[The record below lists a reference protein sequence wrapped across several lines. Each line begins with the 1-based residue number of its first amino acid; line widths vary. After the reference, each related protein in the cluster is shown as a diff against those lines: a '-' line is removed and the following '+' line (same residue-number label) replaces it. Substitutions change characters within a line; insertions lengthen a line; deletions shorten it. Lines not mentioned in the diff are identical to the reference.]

1 MFYYL
6 YQITNLVN
14 NKIYVG
20 IHKTNDMSDGY
31 MGSGK
36 VIKRAI
42 EKHGIDNFQK
52 VILETFEN
60 SEAMY
65 ACEKEIVTEEFLS
78 RNDVYNLR
86 RGGYGGFDYI
96 NDTSKNLYGKNGQPG
111 YGGENLHK
119 SITVKRMKQQGRYL
133 EYVNK
138 ISNTLIEKHA
148 SGEIVSSFTKNN
160 PMYNPELKQKQKE
173 ALQKINHQQGN
184 SNSQYGTYWVTH
196 KDLGN
201 KKIKKEMLN
210 EYISLG
216 YTKGRVLNAGE
227 PI

>member
-86 RGGYGGFDYI
+86 RGEI
-96 NDTSKNLYGKNGQPG
+96 
-111 YGGENLHK
+111 
-119 SITVKRMKQQGRYL
+119 GRAH
-133 EYVNK
+133 V
-138 ISNTLIEKHA
+138 
-148 SGEIVSSFTKNN
+148 
-160 PMYNPELKQKQKE
+160 
-173 ALQKINHQQGN
+173 
-184 SNSQYGTYWVTH
+184 
-196 KDLGN
+196 
-201 KKIKKEMLN
+201 
-210 EYISLG
+210 
-216 YTKGRVLNAGE
+216 
-227 PI
+227 